1 MGNSARTTF
10 GFALFIA
17 VIGGL
22 SGSLY
27 IAIPL
32 ILIAAFLIVWGR
44 APTSTESFI
53 GGLPWGATLLQTLRN
68 IDSLTSQRQDRW
80 EIDDLADRLDWA
92 IHNLLNRNPLP
103 KTTAEVA
110 QWERDYQD
118 WCDDISRKLGNRVFF
133 TRADQMH
140 FDTLG
145 FVEPV
150 TVTGNPELDRLL
162 SQLRLR
168 IERLRDVIRLAQQR
182 YG

>member
-1 MGNSARTTF
+1 M
-10 GFALFIA
+10 
-17 VIGGL
+17 
-22 SGSLY
+22 
-27 IAIPL
+27 
-32 ILIAAFLIVWGR
+32 
-44 APTSTESFI
+44 
-53 GGLPWGATLLQTLRN
+53 
-68 IDSLTSQRQDRW
+68 
-80 EIDDLADRLDWA
+80 ADRLDWA

-133 TRADQMH
+133 TRADQLH

-162 SQLRLR
+162 SQLRLK

>member
-1 MGNSARTTF
+1 MGNSTRTTF

-68 IDSLTSQRQDRW
+68 IDSLTSQRQDKW

-110 QWERDYQD
+110 QWKRDYQD
-118 WCDDISRKLGNRVFF
+118 WCDDISRKLGNRVF
-133 TRADQMH
+133 
-140 FDTLG
+140 
-145 FVEPV
+145 
-150 TVTGNPELDRLL
+150 
-162 SQLRLR
+162 
-168 IERLRDVIRLAQQR
+168 LAGR
-182 YG
+182 PSCIW